1 MPASRARSRA
11 FTAGLLLAT
20 APTSIPSCPWT
31 WSRIAW
37 RLVPEPLTRTATGKL
52 DANDRKL
59 LQGVLPVRG
68 LRALERVVA
77 GEAGVAVRVAA
88 GADRLVHA
96 FERQVGERI
105 RAHDLGDVFDRAP
118 VGDHLLA
125 GGHVDAVVAWV
136 ADRRR
141 GH

>member
-1 MPASRARSRA
+1 MPASRARSSA

-20 APTSIPSCPWT
+20 ATTSIPSCPWT

-52 DANDRKL
+52 DPNDCKL
-59 LQGVLPVRG
+59 LQRMFSIRALG
-68 LRALERVVA
+68 ALERVVA
-77 GEAGVAVRVAA
+77 GEAGIAWGAPLR
-88 GADRLVHA
+88 ADRLVHA
-96 FERQVGERI
+96 PQRQIREGVGPD
-105 RAHDLGDVFDRAP
+105 DLGDLLDRAP

-125 GGHVDAVVAWV
+125 GRHVDAVVAGV

-141 GH
+141 G